1 MEIEPEVERRNI
13 IKLGSKLGHQEDI
26 KRRKELS
33 KITLSNSETVW
44 KNKWKTKLKSRL
56 YV

>member
-13 IKLGSKLGHQEDI
+13 IKLGSKLGDQEDI

-44 KNKWKTKLKSRL
+44 KNKWKRKLKTRL

>member
-44 KNKWKTKLKSRL
+44 KNKWKTKLKTKL

>member
-13 IKLGSKLGHQEDI
+13 IKLGSKLGDQEDI

-44 KNKWKTKLKSRL
+44 KNKWKTKLKTRL